1 MNNFLALPLSF
12 LLLVPLFGPQKT
24 TSTVSDWPD
33 LRGPDRNGVSVEKN
47 LPTRWSPAGE
57 NLLWK
62 APFGGRSTPII
73 LGDHVYL
80 QNGTGK
86 GSSLQERV
94 MCLNADTGKV
104 IWEHKFNVYASDVP
118 PHRIGWP
125 SPAADPATGN
135 IYALGAGGHLVCLS
149 KDGKLVWER
158 SLVEEFGLWTTHGG
172 RTVSPFIEGD
182 IVMVSGP
189 TEGWGETAPRSHR
202 FLAFDKKTGLCVY
215 DVKPGQRPYDT
226 DYSPPISAVV
236 NGTRLIISGGGDG
249 AIHAI
254 KFQTGEHVW
263 SFFMSKR
270 SINTGV
276 VLNGTTAF
284 VSHSEENLNTNTMGL
299 LAAIDAT
306 AKGQIG
312 KDQTK
317 WAVEGWQGGYSSPV
331 IDGERLYQIDNGANL
346 FAVDINTGKTLWQLN
361 LGTIQKASPVYADG
375 KIYVGSENGRFFILK
390 PGADKCEIL
399 DEDQLGT
406 EGAPEAIVAG
416 VAVSRGRVYLAT
428 DQAVYCIGKKTTGT
442 LYHREPVVT
451 TAAAGATPTY
461 VQVFPT
467 DLTIKPGESVRF
479 HARLFDEHGLFIRE
493 EQAQWSLNQLKGEVK
508 PDGTFTASSDNTQ
521 QAGTIK
527 AAVGQLS
534 GQARLRVIAP
544 LPMTE
549 DFESYAVDSVPP
561 AWINVGG
568 KYVVRELEGNKVL
581 VKQPNPPIFKRG
593 RAFIGSSD
601 MKDYTIQADVRAA
614 LKRRQM
620 GDAGIVAQRYTL
632 VLFGNDQRMEL
643 NDWQP
648 ETQRALK
655 AHFDWKP
662 DTWYRLKL
670 EVHTEPDG
678 KVRVRAKAWPASE
691 AEPEKWLL
699 EEIDSL
705 PNHQGSPGIFAD
717 APNEVYFDNI
727 KVTPNK

>member
-1 MNNFLALPLSF
+1 
-12 LLLVPLFGPQKT
+12 
-24 TSTVSDWPD
+24 
-33 LRGPDRNGVSVEKN
+33 
-47 LPTRWSPAGE
+47 
-57 NLLWK
+57 
-62 APFGGRSTPII
+62 
-73 LGDHVYL
+73 
-80 QNGTGK
+80 
-86 GSSLQERV
+86 
-94 MCLNADTGKV
+94 
-104 IWEHKFNVYASDVP
+104 
-118 PHRIGWP
+118 
-125 SPAADPATGN
+125 
-135 IYALGAGGHLVCLS
+135 
-149 KDGKLVWER
+149 
-158 SLVEEFGLWTTHGG
+158 
-172 RTVSPFIEGD
+172 
-182 IVMVSGP
+182 MVSGP
-189 TEGWGETAPRSHR
+189 TEGWGDTAPRSHR
-202 FLAFDKKTGLCVY
+202 FLAFDKKTGVCVY
-215 DVKPGQRPYDT
+215 VVKPGQRPYDT

-249 AIHAI
+249 AIHAM

-276 VLNGTTAF
+276 VLKGTTAF

-299 LAAIDAT
+299 LAALDAT

-312 KDQTK
+312 KDQIK

-346 FAVDINTGKTLWQLN
+346 FAVDINTGKTLWQFN

-390 PGADKCEIL
+390 PGPDKCEVL

-406 EGAPEAIVAG
+406 EGAPEAIIAG

-442 LYHREPVVT
+442 LYNREPVVT

-467 DLTIKPGESVRF
+467 ELTIKPGESVRF

-508 PDGTFTASSDNTQ
+508 PDGTFTASSDNSQ

-527 AAVGQLS
+527 ATVGQLS

-549 DFESYAVDSVPP
+549 DFESFAVDSVPP

-568 KYVVRELEGNKVL
+568 KYVVRDLEGNKVL

-655 AHFDWKP
+655 THFDWKP

-670 EVHTEPDG
+670 EVHTMPDG

-705 PNHQGSPGIFAD
+705 PNYQGSPGIFAD